1 METHSNFRETGGVQS
16 MGSQRV
22 GHNSVTKK
30 QTKVYMHKYTNN
42 HIIYVIYIY
51 FYIYMCYIMSFNSYN
66 YNTTKLFIYYHGN
79 DNII

>member
-1 METHSNFRETGGVQS
+1 MATHSNTRETGGVQS

-42 HIIYVIYIY
+42 HMSYIYNIYFCIYMWYIIY
-51 FYIYMCYIMSFNSYN
+51 FNS